1 MRRILPIT
9 LLLIC
14 STAFAD
20 PPDVHPRPQ
29 RPSSRE
35 QIIRMKI
42 VDSVPEDPGRVF
54 SVPVV
59 CNEQE
64 ADFELSCTGTSRLSE
79 SFAKKCAAEVLPD
92 EQLARVLDPDGNP
105 EYAGSTTVLLRFG
118 GREQRLHVPVMKDQ
132 YCQTP
137 EKQGVLG
144 CDAIRAFQW
153 EVDPSAPS
161 LTLRPLGTYPARK
174 PLAIIPLRVT
184 PDGYFAN
191 VKVRNVRTSVALL
204 PGGSYVQA
212 GPKLQHQWDLNSGKP
227 LELDVKRFSSV
238 RLYHFKGED
247 AVELAKDIR
256 ETDLTVALVG
266 DPKHPDPAMVIDS
279 GIGQCVLNRFV
290 YCVDG
295 SRGQLRIMSRVPAPT
310 PRPTNATP
318 AKPASHAQPATRP
331 AGEGYQ

>member
-1 MRRILPIT
+1 
-9 LLLIC
+9 
-14 STAFAD
+14 
-20 PPDVHPRPQ
+20 
-29 RPSSRE
+29 
-35 QIIRMKI
+35 MKI

-54 SVPVV
+54 SVPVA

-64 ADFELSCTGTSRLSE
+64 AEFELSCTGTSRLSE
-79 SFAKKCAAEVLPD
+79 SFAEKCGAEVLPD
-92 EQLARVLDPDGNP
+92 EQLARVLDPDGKP
-105 EYAGSTTVLLRFG
+105 EYAGSTTILLRFG

-144 CDAIRAFQW
+144 CDAIRTFQW
-153 EVDPSAPS
+153 EVDPRVPS

-174 PLAIIPLRVT
+174 PLANIPLRVT

-212 GPKLQHQWDLNSGKP
+212 GPKLQHEWDLNSGKP
-227 LELDVKRFSSV
+227 LEMEVKRFSSV

-247 AVELAKDIR
+247 AVELTKDIK

-266 DPKHPDPAMVIDS
+266 DPKHPDPSMVIDS

-295 SRGQLRIMSRVPAPT
+295 SRGQLRIMARVPPPT
-310 PRPTNATP
+310 PHP
-318 AKPASHAQPATRP
+318 ASAAPAQPASHDPPATRP
-331 AGEGYQ
+331 AGGAYQ

>member
-1 MRRILPIT
+1 MRRLLPTT

-20 PPDVHPRPQ
+20 SPDFHPRPQ
-29 RPSSRE
+29 RPNSRE
-35 QIIRMKI
+35 QVIRMKI

-59 CNEQE
+59 CNERE
-64 ADFELSCTGTSRLSE
+64 GDFELSCTGTSRLSE
-79 SFAKKCAAEVLPD
+79 HFAKKCDADVLPD
-92 EQLARVLDPDGNP
+92 EQLAHVLDPDGNP
-105 EYAGSTTVLLRFG
+105 EYAGSTTILLRFG

-153 EVDPSAPS
+153 EVDPSVPS

-238 RLYHFKGED
+238 RLFHFKGED

-266 DPKHPDPAMVIDS
+266 DPRHPDPAMVIDS

-295 SRGQLRIMSRVPAPT
+295 SRGQLRIMARVPAPA
-310 PRPTNATP
+310 PRPANATP
-318 AKPASHAQPATRP
+318 AQPASHDQPATRQ
-331 AGEGYQ
+331 AGEAYQ